1 MDFRRQERWKLYM
14 LKSRA
19 DHETLASDTSVKWT
33 PPQHDEK
40 QAVNRTM
47 AARLDLHC
55 SRAAP
60 DLSQK

>member
-1 MDFRRQERWKLYM
+1 M